1 MKLGTT
7 KGSLNKLILADIIII
22 VLLFL
27 GYQAVKI
34 SNMPPM
40 EDIYI
45 SSFDAWAED
54 KETIIYKYDAQ
65 IGTVEEVGRVSGYF
79 FHCKIDREKKYIV
92 GLRNATIYPP
102 EEEKEMPG
110 VEFGVVRFSLSDGTS
125 EVILSY
131 DEIKELETGK
141 LLWEYSFPCGDG
153 EKIELCYHNKYSTI
167 IVYDIEKGEK
177 TRIARPDKAWYVY
190 DIRNDIIWYRAVR
203 KGRNNDIVKYN
214 MTTREK
220 KIIVPNVD
228 EWNCAISDDGT
239 KIAFLKGGIDDIYL
253 YDVNRKKEKRISKS
267 SINSGFE
274 SVTFYSSEWDRS
286 GNYYYYIEHAS
297 WIIGGSTRIKAYNV
311 QTGTSKCVCSFP
323 SESSKYRFWEFIRH
337 AE

>member
-1 MKLGTT
+1 MRFGIVR
-7 KGSLNKLILADIIII
+7 GCLNKYILAGIVIIA
-22 VLLFL
+22 LLFL
-27 GYQAVKI
+27 GYQAVKM

-65 IGTVEEVGRVSGYF
+65 IGTVEEVGRVPGYF

-141 LLWEYSFPCGDG
+141 LLWEYSFPCGD
-153 EKIELCYHNKYSTI
+153 
-167 IVYDIEKGEK
+167 
-177 TRIARPDKAWYVY
+177 
-190 DIRNDIIWYRAVR
+190 
-203 KGRNNDIVKYN
+203 
-214 MTTREK
+214 
-220 KIIVPNVD
+220 
-228 EWNCAISDDGT
+228 
-239 KIAFLKGGIDDIYL
+239 
-253 YDVNRKKEKRISKS
+253 
-267 SINSGFE
+267 
-274 SVTFYSSEWDRS
+274 
-286 GNYYYYIEHAS
+286 
-297 WIIGGSTRIKAYNV
+297 
-311 QTGTSKCVCSFP
+311 
-323 SESSKYRFWEFIRH
+323 
-337 AE
+337 